1 MSRLDFQCHFDLG
14 LVQKKYI
21 FRPNDERAIY
31 FPLIGESGFIQMATI
46 KSVDDEILIN
56 EEVVLKDRSY
66 KLQKHRDFFV
76 LTGK

>member
-1 MSRLDFQCHFDLG
+1 MIFSVILIWVWCK
-14 LVQKKYI
+14 KKYI